1 MRSMDFAEFHRNK
14 LLQNMTGLMFLIRAL
29 AHADVDSQITTAPI
43 PICKA
48 LTHVGEFE
56 PMILAVVI

>member
-1 MRSMDFAEFHRNK
+1 
-14 LLQNMTGLMFLIRAL
+14 MTRLMFLIRAL
-29 AHADVDSQITTAPI
+29 VHADVDSQIATAPI

-48 LTHVGEFE
+48 LAHVGDFA